1 MAAEFTLTPF
11 EIILGILAAA
21 PTGLTTSEIATAIN
35 EASYNAA
42 GRLYKM
48 SKRGL
53 IEQTKT
59 GGKARW
65 RLPPAQRFAD

>member
-1 MAAEFTLTPF
+1 MSAELLLTPY
-11 EIILGILAAA
+11 EIILGFLAEN
-21 PTGLTTSEIATAIN
+21 PRGMTTAEIAMVTR
-35 EASYNAA
+35 ETSYNAA

-59 GGKARW
+59 GGKATW
-65 RLPPAQRFAD
+65 RLTA